1 MKKFN
6 SGEELAKEIGC
17 SPEALKKTCK
27 LMFQCYQTGSR
38 ADECSR

>member
-27 LMFQCYQTGSR
+27 LMVRYY
-38 ADECSR
+38 

>member
-27 LMFQCYQTGSR
+27 LIF
-38 ADECSR
+38 

>member
-6 SGEELAKEIGC
+6 SGEELAKEIAC

-27 LMFQCYQTGSR
+27 LIF
-38 ADECSR
+38 